1 MDMCI
6 CERYLDVF
14 NMPKNSK
21 QYKTFYAA
29 KDSITRPVIFPSPGR
44 EVMWNSYGDF
54 KLNDAQITYF
64 VAYL

>member
-21 QYKTFYAA
+21 QYKTFYVA
-29 KDSITRPVIFPSPGR
+29 KDSNTRSVIFPSSNR
-44 EVMWNSYGDF
+44 EVRWNSCGDY
-54 KLNDAQITYF
+54 KLSNAQITYF

>member
-1 MDMCI
+1 MDMCV

-29 KDSITRPVIFPSPGR
+29 KDSNTKSVIFLPSNR
-44 EVMWNSYGDF
+44 EVRWSSFGDF
-54 KLNDAQITYF
+54 KLNNAQITYF
-64 VAYL
+64 VTYL